1 MAYEKDAER
10 ELTRH
15 NVILVK
21 GDFDKL
27 SEAFPRRASE
37 IIRNLVRKF
46 VHDNV
51 DSKR

>member
-1 MAYEKDAER
+1 MAYEKDHER
-10 ELTRH
+10 GLTRH
-15 NVILVK
+15 NIILVA

-46 VHDNV
+46 VHDNIE
-51 DSKR
+51 SK